1 MRKLKLQMQISV
13 DGFVCGP
20 NSEMDWLTWNWDDGL
35 KEYVMGLTA
44 PVDTIVIGRKLAEGF
59 IPHWTN
65 AITNPKTDDIF
76 ARKMVD
82 TPKVVFSNTL
92 HQAPWDNTT
101 VVGGDIAEQ
110 ISKLKSLPGR
120 DIITYGGA
128 GFSSNLIEA
137 EIIDDLFLFVNPT
150 AIGKGLPIFKGRTN
164 LRLVETQAF
173 ECGIVLHHYQHQ
185 TK

>member
-1 MRKLKLQMQISV
+1 MQISV

-20 NSEMDWLTWNWDDGL
+20 NGEMEWLTWNWDDGV
-35 KEYVMGLTA
+35 KKYVSDLTA

-65 AITNPKTDDIF
+65 AITKPETDDIF
-76 ARKMVD
+76 ARKMVN

-92 HQAPWDNTT
+92 QQAPWDNTT

-110 ISKLKSLPGR
+110 ITKLKSVTGG

-128 GFSSNLIEA
+128 GFSAKLIEA
-137 EIIDDLFLFVNPT
+137 EVIDDLFLFVNPT
-150 AIGKGLPIFKGRTN
+150 AIGNGLPIFKGRTN
-164 LRLVETQAF
+164 LKLVEARAF
-173 ECGIVLHHYQHQ
+173 ECGIVLHHYQHP